1 MKPEDFGP
9 IFAFFNEIGIIE
21 QLSRT
26 QLEAHLP
33 EGLIAPHFGVLNHLV
48 RLGDGRTPL
57 QIAKAFQVPKTSMSH
72 TLAVLQKRG
81 LIDMATNPEDA
92 RSKVISITQA
102 GRDVREAAIVSLIPD
117 FQRVL
122 GQFDPENFKAALP
135 FLIKLRETMDK
146 ARDTP

>member
-1 MKPEDFGP
+1 MSPDDFGP

-33 EGLIAPHFGVLNHLV
+33 AGLIAPHFGVLNHFV

-57 QIAKAFQVPKTSMSH
+57 QIANAFQVPKTSMSH

-81 LIDMATNPEDA
+81 LIEMSPNPDDA
-92 RSKVISITQA
+92 RSKVISITDE
-102 GRDVREAAIVSLIPD
+102 GRKVREATITSLIPD
-117 FQRVL
+117 FQKVL
-122 GQFDPENFKAALP
+122 GHMDPNNFKSALP
-135 FLIKLRETMDK
+135 FLMELRETLDK
-146 ARDTP
+146 ARD

>member
-1 MKPEDFGP
+1 MSPDDFGP

-57 QIAKAFQVPKTSMSH
+57 QIATAFQVPKTSMSH

-81 LIDMATNPEDA
+81 LIEMSPNPDDA
-92 RSKVISITQA
+92 RSKVISITDE
-102 GRDVREAAIVSLIPD
+102 GRKVREATITSLIPD
-117 FQRVL
+117 FQKVL
-122 GQFDPENFKAALP
+122 GHMDPSNFKSALP
-135 FLIKLRETMDK
+135 FLMELRETLDK
-146 ARDTP
+146 ARD

>member
-1 MKPEDFGP
+1 MSPDDFGP

-57 QIAKAFQVPKTSMSH
+57 QIATAFQVPKTSMSH

-81 LIDMATNPEDA
+81 LIEMSPNPDDA
-92 RSKVISITQA
+92 RSKVISITDE
-102 GRDVREAAIVSLIPD
+102 GRKVREATITSLIPD
-117 FQRVL
+117 FQKVL
-122 GQFDPENFKAALP
+122 GHMDPNNFKSALP
-135 FLIKLRETMDK
+135 FLMELRETLDK
-146 ARDTP
+146 ARD